1 MCMYVNLCEMASIVF
16 NYHQCCPLALSLPGQ
31 RVKEQ
36 LQKARISVTI
46 NMCTP
51 ISKRVTVVCMR
62 LSECIYPEVQSGSS
76 FQSRLVFV
84 IFLSEQL
91 LLHTPSWLSI
101 EGKHVQNIIMLQRYN
116 NIPGPLYHFIFV
128 FICTVHLIKTI
139 VAHSFQQSHAF
150 LSKRVNSMESMLHVS
165 YLLSS
170 LSSLFQ
176 LLERSRHHFSV
187 SRFPLSALLVESPGS
202 YQWVGS
208 WVSLGSK

>member
-1 MCMYVNLCEMASIVF
+1 M
-16 NYHQCCPLALSLPGQ
+16 
-31 RVKEQ
+31 
-36 LQKARISVTI
+36 
-46 NMCTP
+46 
-51 ISKRVTVVCMR
+51 
-62 LSECIYPEVQSGSS
+62 
-76 FQSRLVFV
+76 FV
-84 IFLSEQL
+84 ISLSEQL

-116 NIPGPLYHFIFV
+116 NISCPLYHFVFV

-139 VAHSFQQSHAF
+139 VGQLYAHSFQQSHAF

-176 LLERSRHHFSV
+176 LLERSQHHFSV
-187 SRFPLSALLVESPGS
+187 SRWHHCPLLALSVESPGS

-208 WVSLGSK
+208 WVLLGSK